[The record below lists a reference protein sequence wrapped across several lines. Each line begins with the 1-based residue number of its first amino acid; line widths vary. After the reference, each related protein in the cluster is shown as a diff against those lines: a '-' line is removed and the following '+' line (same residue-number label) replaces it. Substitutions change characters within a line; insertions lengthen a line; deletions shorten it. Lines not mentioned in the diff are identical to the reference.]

1 MLDRDNEQSKS
12 CPAQL
17 DMGPQ
22 VLGRVPQGISLYL
35 LLSGQ
40 SFLLSDLHP
49 LCFSGNHAPFIS
61 SKLSPFPTSLA
72 WMSEESQEK
81 VLPPP
86 TSRFCC
92 RDWGGPLGQR
102 SHSTHCSPIS
112 KKEGRGKEL
121 LSSCSLGLPP
131 SGAAHRFPA
140 QLVCCLGLPL
150 PFLPHLPPR
159 CQPPGHTDPALGTEL
174 PRKPGVL
181 GALNGGPRGLTSTL
195 SLARQSP
202 SWGQAASRG
211 PFQVLPVL

>member
-86 TSRFCC
+86 HLQILLQRLGRAPRSEI
-92 RDWGGPLGQR
+92 PLHPLFPNLQEGRKREGIAELLLPWPPSLRRCPQIP
-102 SHSTHCSPIS
+102 SPIS
-112 KKEGRGKEL
+112 L
-121 LSSCSLGLPP
+121 LP
-131 SGAAHRFPA
+131 GAAPPVPSSPPPQVPTPRAHRSCPRDRVA
-140 QLVCCLGLPL
+140 QK
-150 PFLPHLPPR
+150 
-159 CQPPGHTDPALGTEL
+159 AWS
-174 PRKPGVL
+174 
-181 GALNGGPRGLTSTL
+181 PRGT
-195 SLARQSP
+195 
-202 SWGQAASRG
+202 
-211 PFQVLPVL
+211 